1 MPCFMAIAHPCTL
14 MILLDTN
21 ALLWVLGD
29 PKRFG
34 ASSLRLLD
42 ESDEVYSSPISLFE
56 ISIKTML
63 GKLSVPPDFAAV
75 ARANGIR
82 ELPLNHRHA
91 EAVGVFPELARHD
104 PFDRLILAQAYVEG
118 MKLLT
123 ADRVL
128 ISLGRPFVCD
138 SRS

>member
-1 MPCFMAIAHPCTL
+1 

-29 PKRFG
+29 PKQFG
-34 ASSLRLLD
+34 ANSLRLLA
-42 ESDEVYSSPISLFE
+42 EADEVYSSPVSLFE

-63 GKLSVPPDFAAV
+63 GKLIVPPDFAAV
-75 ARANGIR
+75 ARANGIQ

-104 PFDRLILAQAYVEG
+104 PSDRLILAQAYVQG
-118 MKLLT
+118 MTLLT
-123 ADRVL
+123 SDRAL
-128 ISLGRPFVCD
+128 ISLGRQFVRD
-138 SRS
+138 ART